1 MDHLV
6 VYKRKGLRRDYVQLM
21 FDGDKT
27 LDIKFSN
34 RRVPPFNTL
43 NKGDHMYIKESSGPV
58 VGRCTITDFKYFDFQ
73 QGGDMLALLMEH
85 GEKIGI
91 ESEEEAIR
99 LFEKRSGYRYM
110 TLFQLDEP
118 IALPHPIRVE
128 KHDMRVWVA
137 NYQLPLELRLAF
149 GLEGEEITR
158 GFTEELEVSDEDLRD
173 LDSGESENYM
183 GPIR

>member
-1 MDHLV
+1 MNHLV

-21 FDGDKT
+21 LDGEKT

-58 VGRCTITDFKYFDFQ
+58 VGRCSISNFKYFDFQ
-73 QGGDMLALLMEH
+73 KDGDMLALLMEH
-85 GEKIGI
+85 GERIGI

-99 LFEKRSGYRYM
+99 LFEKRNGYRYM
-110 TLFQLDEP
+110 TLFELEEP

-149 GLEGEEITR
+149 GLEGDEIGR
-158 GFTEELEVSDEDLRD
+158 EFSKELEVSGDDLSD
-173 LDSGESENYM
+173 LDTGESENYM